1 MEKTIKIDNKD
12 VRFRCTAF
20 TFILYKQQFNS
31 EFIADIA
38 KLQESFNT
46 NKAGKVTGI
55 DYTKL
60 SLDVFYQ
67 IAWACAKTADDHIP
81 DAMAWLDSFE
91 TFPIMDIMPQ
101 IMDMV
106 GQNLKMNITVKVD
119 DSKN

>member
-1 MEKTIKIDNKD
+1 MEKTILIDNKD
-12 VRFRCTAF
+12 VHFKCTAG
-20 TFILYKQQFNS
+20 TFIRYKQQFGT
-31 EFIADIA
+31 EFIADCS
-38 KLQESFNT
+38 KLQDCVNT
-46 NKAGKVTGI
+46 NKKGTQF

-101 IMDMV
+101 IMNMV
-106 GQNLKMNITVKVD
+106 GQNLKMDFTVKAD